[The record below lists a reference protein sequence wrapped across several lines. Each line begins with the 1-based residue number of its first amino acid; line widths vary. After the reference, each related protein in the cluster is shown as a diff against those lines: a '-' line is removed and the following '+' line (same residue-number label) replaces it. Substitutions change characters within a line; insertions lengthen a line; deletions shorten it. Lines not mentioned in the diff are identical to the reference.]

1 MAAVARGDDQA
12 FAVLYRRYLPVVLR
26 WCLRETGNRE
36 AAADISAEVVA
47 ASLTASPRFWP
58 ERGGLAGWLL
68 GIARTKLRES
78 RRQGRVEDSARRR
91 LGLQPV
97 AITDADLERVD
108 EPERVSLDPEVL
120 ARVAALPQEHR
131 AALLSRIVGERSYA
145 EIAGEL
151 RCSEVLKRDHE
162 DLAAVATV
170 SRAARRADRGGRGP
184 KTPQ

>member
-1 MAAVARGDDQA
+1 M
-12 FAVLYRRYLPVVLR
+12 
-26 WCLRETGNRE
+26 E
-36 AAADISAEVVA
+36 
-47 ASLTASPRFWP
+47 
-58 ERGGLAGWLL
+58 
-68 GIARTKLRES
+68 K
-78 RRQGRVEDSARRR
+78 
-91 LGLQPV
+91 V
-97 AITDADLERVD
+97 AITDADPERVD

-131 AALLSRIVGERSYA
+131 AALLSRIVGERSDA